1 MILVT
6 LLQNGGNKTKGEPMK
21 KKILILGLLV
31 CVVFQNIRTNNT
43 SLEHEDLVLASNYV
57 DGEKYQELSFGCDYI
72 DYDYLSL
79 ESDAE
84 VIARIRVEDDLT
96 AENSTILYSDTYKDI
111 LIGFYSNREVS
122 VLEYYK
128 SNIPNDDNLLIIEPT
143 SIMDNIY
150 LHNEGYDALERGKEY
165 IVFLS
170 RNNSSGKLS
179 VIAGETGVINL
190 ENVNTTRIAKTANLQ
205 ELYKNTH

>member
-1 MILVT
+1 
-6 LLQNGGNKTKGEPMK
+6 
-21 KKILILGLLV
+21 
-31 CVVFQNIRTNNT
+31 
-43 SLEHEDLVLASNYV
+43 
-57 DGEKYQELSFGCDYI
+57 
-72 DYDYLSL
+72 
-79 ESDAE
+79 
-84 VIARIRVEDDLT
+84 
-96 AENSTILYSDTYKDI
+96 
-111 LIGFYSNREVS
+111 
-122 VLEYYK
+122 
-128 SNIPNDDNLLIIEPT
+128 
-143 SIMDNIY
+143 MDNIY